1 MRSAGCFWTAC
12 FAAADCGTEEECGLI
27 KSMTCEFKTI
37 ALIGKYQSPEVAE
50 AVFRLASYLRNLG
63 LGVLI
68 EQGTASSTGLTA
80 GFSVASYE
88 EIGGRADLAVV
99 LGGDGSLLNSAC
111 RLAEYNVPLVGV
123 NQGRLGFLTDI
134 SREVALEKVGEILE
148 GRFTEESRVLLDAEV
163 VRNGRRVFHTVALND
178 VVVNKGDL
186 GRMIEFDLRIDGEFV
201 YTQRSDGMIIST
213 PTGST
218 AYALS
223 ANGPILHP
231 SVDGIALVPM
241 CPHTLTARP
250 ITLPDRCQIEIVL
263 LPPHD
268 SRVHFDGQ
276 TRYDTRAGDCVR
288 ITRSPH
294 RVRLLHPVG
303 YSYFAMLREKLH
315 WSSTPRHS

>member
-1 MRSAGCFWTAC
+1 MSTPFRT
-12 FAAADCGTEEECGLI
+12 L
-27 KSMTCEFKTI
+27 
-37 ALIGKYQSPEVAE
+37 ALIGKYQSPDVAE
-50 AVFRLASYLRNLG
+50 SVLSIARFLRDRGLA
-63 LGVLI
+63 VLI
-68 EQGTASSTGLTA
+68 EQGTASSTGLTS
-80 GFSVASYE
+80 GFAIASYE
-88 EIGGRADLAVV
+88 EIGERADLAVV
-99 LGGDGSLLNSAC
+99 LGGDGTLLNSAC
-111 RLAEYNVPLVGV
+111 RLAEYDVPLAGV

-134 SREVALEKVGEILE
+134 SREVALEKIGEILA
-148 GRFTEESRVLLDAEV
+148 GRYTEETRVLLDAEV
-163 VRNGRRVFHTVALND
+163 RRGGRRVFHTVALND
-178 VVVNKGDL
+178 VVVNKGEL

-231 SVDGIALVPM
+231 NVDGIALVPM

-250 ITLPDRCQIEIVL
+250 ITLPDRCKIEIVL

-276 TRYDTRAGDCVR
+276 TRYDTRAGDTVQ

-294 RVRLLHPVG
+294 NVRLLHPEG

>member
-1 MRSAGCFWTAC
+1 MWFNR
-12 FAAADCGTEEECGLI
+12 
-27 KSMTCEFKTI
+27 SMTCAFKTI

-50 AVFRLASYLRNLG
+50 AVLRLANYLRDQG
-63 LGVLI
+63 LAVLI

-80 GFSVASYE
+80 GFAVASYE
-88 EIGGRADLAVV
+88 EIGERADLAVV
-99 LGGDGSLLNSAC
+99 LGGDGTLLNSAC
-111 RLAEYNVPLVGV
+111 RLAEYDVPLAGV

-134 SREVALEKVGEILE
+134 SREAALEKIGEILA
-148 GRFTEESRVLLDAEV
+148 GRYTEETRVLLDAEV
-163 VRNGRRVFHTVALND
+163 RRGGRRVFHTLALND
-178 VVVNKGDL
+178 VVVNKGEL
-186 GRMIEFDLRIDGEFV
+186 GRMIEFDLRIDGEYV

-231 SVDGIALVPM
+231 NVDGIALVPM

-250 ITLPDRCQIEIVL
+250 ITLPDRCRIEIVL

-276 TRYDTRAGDCVR
+276 TRYDTRAGDTVQ
-288 ITRSPH
+288 ITR
-294 RVRLLHPVG
+294 
-303 YSYFAMLREKLH
+303 
-315 WSSTPRHS
+315 

>member
-1 MRSAGCFWTAC
+1 MWFNQT
-12 FAAADCGTEEECGLI
+12 
-27 KSMTCEFKTI
+27 MTCEFKTV

-50 AVFRLASYLRNLG
+50 AVLRLANYLRGLG
-63 LGVLI
+63 LNALI

-80 GFSVASYE
+80 GFAVASYE
-88 EIGGRADLAVV
+88 EIGAGADLAVV
-99 LGGDGSLLNSAC
+99 LGGDGTLLHSAC
-111 RLAEYNVPLVGV
+111 RLAEYDVPLIGV

-134 SREVALEKVGEILE
+134 SRDVALDKIGEILE
-148 GRFTEESRVLLDAEV
+148 GRFTEETRVLLDVEV
-163 VRNGRRVFHTVALND
+163 LRNGRRVYHTVVLND
-178 VVVNKGDL
+178 VVVNKGEL

-201 YTQRSDGMIIST
+201 YTQRSDGMIVST

-241 CPHTLTARP
+241 CPHALTARP
-250 ITLPDRCQIEIVL
+250 ITLPDRCRIEIVL

-276 TRYDTRAGDCVR
+276 TRYDARAGDTVK

-294 RVRLLHPVG
+294 NVRLIHPVG

>member
-1 MRSAGCFWTAC
+1 
-12 FAAADCGTEEECGLI
+12 
-27 KSMTCEFKTI
+27 MTCAFKTI

-50 AVFRLASYLRNLG
+50 AVLRLANYLRDQG
-63 LGVLI
+63 LAVLI
-68 EQGTASSTGLTA
+68 EQGTASSTGLTS
-80 GFSVASYE
+80 GFAIASYE
-88 EIGGRADLAVV
+88 EIGERADLAVV
-99 LGGDGSLLNSAC
+99 LGGDGTLLNSAC
-111 RLAEYNVPLVGV
+111 RLAEYDVPLAGV

-134 SREVALEKVGEILE
+134 SREVALEKIGEILA
-148 GRFTEESRVLLDAEV
+148 GRYTEETRVLLDAEV
-163 VRNGRRVFHTVALND
+163 RRGGRRVFHTVALND
-178 VVVNKGDL
+178 VVVNKGEL

-231 SVDGIALVPM
+231 NVDGIALVPM

-250 ITLPDRCQIEIVL
+250 ITLPVRCKIEIVL

-276 TRYDTRAGDCVR
+276 TRYDTRAGDTVQ

-294 RVRLLHPVG
+294 NVRLVHPEG

>member
-1 MRSAGCFWTAC
+1 
-12 FAAADCGTEEECGLI
+12 
-27 KSMTCEFKTI
+27 MTCDFKTI

-50 AVFRLASYLRNLG
+50 AVLRLANYLRGRG
-63 LGVLI
+63 LAVLI

-88 EIGGRADLAVV
+88 EIGAKADLAVV
-99 LGGDGSLLNSAC
+99 LGGDGTLLHSAC
-111 RLAEYNVPLVGV
+111 RLASHNVPLAGV

-134 SREVALEKVGEILE
+134 SREVALERVGEILE
-148 GRFTEESRVLLDAEV
+148 GRYTEESRILLDAEV
-163 VRNGRRVFHTVALND
+163 LRGGERVFHTVALND
-178 VVVNKGDL
+178 VVVNKGEL
-186 GRMIEFDLRIDGEFV
+186 GRMIEFDLRVDGEFV
-201 YTQRSDGMIIST
+201 YTQRSDGMIVST

-231 SVDGIALVPM
+231 SVEGIALVPM

-250 ITLPDRCQIEIVL
+250 ITLPDECCIELVL

-276 TRYDTRAGDCVR
+276 SRYDTRAGDTVR

-294 RVRLLHPVG
+294 RVRLLHPPG

-315 WSSTPRHS
+315 WSSTPRHG

>member
-1 MRSAGCFWTAC
+1 MC
-12 FAAADCGTEEECGLI
+12 
-27 KSMTCEFKTI
+27 
-37 ALIGKYQSPEVAE
+37 
-50 AVFRLASYLRNLG
+50 
-63 LGVLI
+63 
-68 EQGTASSTGLTA
+68 SS
-80 GFSVASYE
+80 
-88 EIGGRADLAVV
+88 DL
-99 LGGDGSLLNSAC
+99 
-111 RLAEYNVPLVGV
+111 
-123 NQGRLGFLTDI
+123 
-134 SREVALEKVGEILE
+134 
-148 GRFTEESRVLLDAEV
+148 
-163 VRNGRRVFHTVALND
+163 
-178 VVVNKGDL
+178 NKGDL

-231 SVDGIALVPM
+231 SVEGIALVPM

-276 TRYDTRAGDCVR
+276 TRYDTRAGDSVR